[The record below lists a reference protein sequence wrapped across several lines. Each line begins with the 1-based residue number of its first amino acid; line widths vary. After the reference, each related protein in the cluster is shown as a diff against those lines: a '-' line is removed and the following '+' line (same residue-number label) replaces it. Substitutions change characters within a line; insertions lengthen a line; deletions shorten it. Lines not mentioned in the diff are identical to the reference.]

1 MEKNLTTGSIG
12 QSVAYLTVCFIGIP
26 FITAYSVPGVYLTS
40 RLFPATLFPMGLAT
54 ATGSLLSVIICLI
67 AFALTW
73 PKAVNTQMEDR
84 V

>member
-12 QSVAYLTVCFIGIP
+12 QSVG
-26 FITAYSVPGVYLTS
+26 
-40 RLFPATLFPMGLAT
+40 
-54 ATGSLLSVIICLI
+54 TGSLLSVIICLI

-73 PKAVNTQMEDR
+73 PQAVNMQMADW

>member
-12 QSVAYLTVCFIGIP
+12 QSVGA
-26 FITAYSVPGVYLTS
+26 
-40 RLFPATLFPMGLAT
+40 
-54 ATGSLLSVIICLI
+54 GSLLSEIICLI
-67 AFALTW
+67 AFALTR

>member
-12 QSVAYLTVCFIGIP
+12 QSVGA
-26 FITAYSVPGVYLTS
+26 
-40 RLFPATLFPMGLAT
+40 
-54 ATGSLLSVIICLI
+54 GSLLSVIICLI

>member
-12 QSVAYLTVCFIGIP
+12 QSVG
-26 FITAYSVPGVYLTS
+26 
-40 RLFPATLFPMGLAT
+40 
-54 ATGSLLSVIICLI
+54 TGSLLSVIIYLI
-67 AFALTW
+67 TFALTR

>member
-12 QSVAYLTVCFIGIP
+12 QSVG
-26 FITAYSVPGVYLTS
+26 
-40 RLFPATLFPMGLAT
+40 
-54 ATGSLLSVIICLI
+54 TGPLLSVIICLI
-67 AFALTW
+67 AFARTR